1 LGAAVVPPLAAQTTV
16 SVTGRVTAQGRPVA
30 DAQIGV
36 TDRETNRVRGT
47 RTSANGDYAVAGL
60 APGVYSVRVLRVGFA
75 PLTQEIRLLVASAR
89 RSTSSSRRR
98 RSR

>member
-47 RTSANGDYAVAGL
+47 RTSANGD
-60 APGVYSVRVLRVGFA
+60 
-75 PLTQEIRLLVASAR
+75 
-89 RSTSSSRRR
+89 
-98 RSR
+98 